1 MLEFKLGKAHAKG
14 MKLSELY
21 ARHVSGDEY
30 AVADAINLLRS
41 YIDDVAYSGEVE
53 TGIPAEDF
61 VSHMLEAVCRAF
73 DNYEPKGADFVTFLC
88 RYVNKAAQDVKTNRV
103 AGGLLTY
110 AEHHVLG
117 GAPIVSDEDG
127 KMESHVSV
135 LSHGRG
141 FARVGG
147 QAIACTGFESLSAPN
162 DVENEVINRMCVE
175 EGRNILDDM
184 LSKCSDEEREL
195 VEAALFA
202 IEKGASFNAVAKTMG
217 MHPQKF
223 MRELRKVAKYY
234 DADRFGDASDYYRR
248 TFRLKAGHKTNGT
261 SVPIAAREVSRVEAK
276 KTKTIGPSAF

>member
-1 MLEFKLGKAHAKG
+1 MLEFKLGKSHAKG

-73 DNYEPKGADFVTFLC
+73 DNYEPKGADFITFLC

-117 GAPIVSDEDG
+117 GAPVPSDEEG
-127 KMESHVSV
+127 EAESLVRE

-147 QAIACTGFESLSAPN
+147 KAFACTGFESLSAPN
-162 DVENEVINRMCVE
+162 DVESEVINRMCAE
-175 EGRNILDDM
+175 EGRHILDDM

-248 TFRLKAGHKTNGT
+248 TSRLKAGHKTNGT